1 MGIAGELAREE
12 FRLIEAGN
20 SSLIII
26 ASVREVLVPFR
37 SSRVVLLLLF
47 ALLLPLEF
55 GGQVPIQRTTPP
67 YASSTQTQE
76 DEARAKMERDMEKR
90 RNEDRQKQI
99 KRDAEKLLQLA
110 TELKG
115 YVDKS
120 NENVLSMDVV
130 KKADEIEKYARS
142 VKDKMKAQ

>member
-1 MGIAGELAREE
+1 
-12 FRLIEAGN
+12 
-20 SSLIII
+20 
-26 ASVREVLVPFR
+26 VPT
-37 SSRVVLLLLF
+37 
-47 ALLLPLEF
+47 
-55 GGQVPIQRTTPP
+55 QRTTPP
-67 YASSTQTQE
+67 YPPSTQTQE
-76 DEARAKMERDMEKR
+76 DEARTKMEREMEKR

-142 VKDKMKAQ
+142 VKEKMKAQ